1 MARRK
6 KAATPSTDLR
16 PPFEPGNV
24 LAIKHGAYSPRVVT
38 PIAEEILTLLL
49 GDDDVRFLRG
59 AAMRPELWR
68 YAHRQARVELLRA
81 ALDEHSEDCTACEKC
96 ISLEERWQRADAE
109 ASKSAMR
116 LGLDP
121 LARAQI
127 MRELPD
133 LREQEARD
141 RGSDALHELMDA
153 IRDRSRRDV
162 LDGREVDDGR
172 GGFLTAD
179 SLSEDPR

>member
-6 KAATPSTDLR
+6 KSATTSAGSR

-24 LAIKHGAYSPRVVT
+24 LALQHGAYSPRVVT
-38 PIAEEILTLLL
+38 PIAEEIVALILD
-49 GDDDVRFLRG
+49 DDDVRFLRG
-59 AAMRPELWR
+59 AAMRPEVWR
-68 YAHRQARVELLRA
+68 YANRQGRAELLRA
-81 ALDEHSEDCTACEKC
+81 ALDEHSETCTACGRC

-121 LARAQI
+121 VARAQI

-133 LREQEARD
+133 LREQDAMDRARD
-141 RGSDALHELMDA
+141 GLHELVRA
-153 IRDRSRRDV
+153 IEGSVRRDV
-162 LDGREVDDGR
+162 REGAEVDDGR
-172 GGFLTAD
+172 GGFLVAD
-179 SLSEDPR
+179 SEDEQ